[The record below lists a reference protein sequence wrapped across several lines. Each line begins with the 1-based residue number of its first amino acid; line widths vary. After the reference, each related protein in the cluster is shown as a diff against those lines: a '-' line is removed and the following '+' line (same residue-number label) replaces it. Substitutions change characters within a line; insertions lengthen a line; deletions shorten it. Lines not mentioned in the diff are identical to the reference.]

1 MASSPTVL
9 GEGPPAAAIR
19 SDASAAAAAE
29 LEQRKAA
36 LIRAHLTPVWGFLRR
51 LGLSLA
57 DAEDAGQEVLL
68 TAVRKMDAIVPGQ
81 EKRFVF
87 GIAVRVASRRRRSTK
102 SFTSRA
108 VDVDLDTCEALA
120 PSSDEILERR
130 EALALLDRALATLNE
145 EMRTAFILY
154 ELEEMS
160 MPEIAEVLD
169 VPVGTVASRLRR
181 AREQFQKATRRLQS
195 REP

>member
-9 GEGPPAAAIR
+9 GERPPAAAVR
-19 SDASAAAAAE
+19 SDASVAAD
-29 LEQRKAA
+29 LEQRKVA

-51 LGLSLA
+51 LGLSPA

>member
-9 GEGPPAAAIR
+9 EEGA
-19 SDASAAAAAE
+19 ASAAARTPSGAAAGDRE
-29 LEQRKAA
+29 ARKIA
-36 LIRAHLTPVWGFLRR
+36 LVRAHLKPVWGFLRR
-51 LGLSLA
+51 LGLSPA

-68 TAVRKMDAIVPGQ
+68 TAVRKMDAIIEGQ

-87 GIAVRVASRRRRSTK
+87 GIAVRVASHRRRATR

-108 VDVDLDTCEALA
+108 VDMDLDACQASG
-120 PSSDEILERR
+120 PSSDELVERR

-145 EMRTAFILY
+145 EMRTVFVLY

-160 MPEIAEVLD
+160 MAEIAAVLD
-169 VPVGTVASRLRR
+169 VPAGTVASRLRR
-181 AREQFQKATRRLQS
+181 GREQFQKATRRLQS
-195 REP
+195 RES

>member
-9 GEGPPAAAIR
+9 GDGPPATAVR
-19 SDASAAAAAE
+19 SDASAAAD
-29 LEQRKAA
+29 LEQRKIA

-51 LGLSLA
+51 LGLSPA

-68 TAVRKMDAIVPGQ
+68 TAVRKMDAILPGQ

-108 VDVDLDTCEALA
+108 VDLDLDTCEVAA
-120 PSSDEILERR
+120 PSSHEILERR